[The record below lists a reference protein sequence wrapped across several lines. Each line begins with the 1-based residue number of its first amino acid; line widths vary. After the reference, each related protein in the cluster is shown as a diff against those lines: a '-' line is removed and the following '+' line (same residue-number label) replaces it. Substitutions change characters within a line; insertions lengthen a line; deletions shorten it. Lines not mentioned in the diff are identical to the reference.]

1 LNYQDIEQELHQ
13 LATTPGIIA
22 CALVAIDTGM
32 IYLTSS
38 NKEQFDIIAEGA
50 RDYWVL
56 HQKNGNVFEALG
68 PVSNIVVR
76 HKRGLLSIRG
86 CGKTMLLISI
96 AKIKEVN
103 WDEWPERVDQL
114 CNLVKTMESEKYF

>member
-1 LNYQDIEQELHQ
+1 MNYQDIEQELHQ

-56 HQKNGNVFEALG
+56 HQKNGKVFEALG
-68 PVSNIVVR
+68 SVSNIVVR

-86 CGKTMLLISI
+86 CGQTMLLISI
-96 AKIKEVN
+96 TKIKEVN

-114 CNLVKTMESEKYF
+114 CNLVKKMESEK

>member
-1 LNYQDIEQELHQ
+1 MNYQDIERELHQ

-32 IYLTSS
+32 IYLSSS

-86 CGKTMLLISI
+86 CGQTMLLISI
-96 AKIKEVN
+96 AKIKEVD
-103 WDEWPERVDQL
+103 WDEWPERVAQL
-114 CNLVKTMESEKYF
+114 CNLVKEMESEK